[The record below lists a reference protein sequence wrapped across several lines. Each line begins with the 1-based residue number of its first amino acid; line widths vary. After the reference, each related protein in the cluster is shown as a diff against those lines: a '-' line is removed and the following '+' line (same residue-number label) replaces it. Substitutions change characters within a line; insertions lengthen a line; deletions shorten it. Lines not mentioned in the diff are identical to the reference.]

1 MIYKDML
8 MNIRVEVMV
17 GYIFAEL
24 PTWEMV
30 FLKSGTESEVPECL
44 FGSVSSPQYVQQI
57 STQIITKFDNCLRK
71 RLKKVDFGPKL
82 RIRCAG

>member
-1 MIYKDML
+1 MG
-8 MNIRVEVMV
+8 

-44 FGSVSSPQYVQQI
+44 FRSVSSPQYDCSNSQPKPQTNLI
-57 STQIITKFDNCLRK
+57 NFGKQ
-71 RLKKVDFGPKL
+71 RLKKVDFGPRL
-82 RIRCAG
+82 RIRGAGQPYSGQVTLV